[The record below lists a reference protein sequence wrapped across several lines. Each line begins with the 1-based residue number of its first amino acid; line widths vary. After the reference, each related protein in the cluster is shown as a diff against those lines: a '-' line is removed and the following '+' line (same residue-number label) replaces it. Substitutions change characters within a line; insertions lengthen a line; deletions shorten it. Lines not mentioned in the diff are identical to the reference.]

1 MRAEGSSDTSGRTQ
15 AQEGIAGLTRTDHAA
30 VNHAAANHATASH
43 GATSRTCACAN
54 IAPCG
59 AGHSFGRA
67 GSVYRTGGSK
77 PLSAGKLILVD
88 GSSYL
93 YRAFHALPPLSN
105 SKGEPTGAVLGVL
118 NMLNK
123 MIKEEAP
130 QRIAVVFDAPG
141 RTFRDDLFDQYK
153 AHRTPMPDDLR
164 SQVQPLLDVVAAM
177 GLPLLRV
184 PGVEADDVIGT
195 LAKQGAAAGYEVL
208 ISTGDK
214 DMAQLVGPQVGLIN
228 TMSNTRLDRAGVKAK
243 FDVFPEQIVDYLAL
257 VGDSSDNIPGIAGV
271 GPKTASKWLNQYQTL
286 DGLIA
291 RAADVGGKVGEN
303 LRSGFELLELSRK
316 LATIDTALSL
326 EISAEGLTAGAPDL
340 PRLRELYTRLELRS
354 LLKALGS
361 DTAAVP
367 GAAAAGTQTATL
379 PVAGPPAAARN
390 YQQITSQAALDEWLV
405 KLAAAPLISFA
416 TETDNLD
423 YMQARLVGLS
433 FAIAPGEAAYL
444 PIGHDYTGA
453 PEQLPRDK
461 VLAALRPLLEDPA
474 RPKVGHNQKYDIHI
488 LANCGIAF
496 KGHCF
501 DSMLESYV
509 FNSVAARH
517 DRDSTAAK
525 YLGVESMAFED
536 VAGKGAKQITFNQVD
551 VARAAEYSA
560 ATADLTLQLHRNLW
574 PQIEALPTLK
584 SVYETIEQPLVPV
597 LFRME
602 RTGVFVDRELL
613 KIQSSELAARMLEL
627 QAQAHAEAGGAF
639 NVDSPKQLQEI
650 LFGKLGIPVSRKTPT
665 GQPSTAEDVLEE
677 LAATYP
683 LPKLI
688 LEYRGIAKLKS
699 TYTDTLPEQIDPAT
713 GRIHT
718 SYHQAVAATGRLSST
733 DPNLQN
739 IPIRTGE
746 GRRIRQAFIAPPG
759 RSLVAADY
767 SQIELR
773 IMAHLSGDTS
783 LLRAF
788 AEDRDVH
795 QATAAEVFSTPL
807 AKVSA
812 DQRRSAKAINF
823 GLMYGMSAF
832 GLARQLG
839 IARGDAQKYMDLY
852 FERYPGV
859 KRYMEETRRHARESG
874 FVETV
879 FGRRLYLPE
888 IQSRNAALR
897 QYAERS
903 AINAPMQ
910 GTAADI
916 IKRAMIEVDAWLQ
929 SSRMPAQLIMQV
941 HDELVLEVADEA
953 VEAIVS
959 QLRDHMVRAA
969 NLTVPLKVDVGI
981 GRNWDEAH

>member
-1 MRAEGSSDTSGRTQ
+1 VS
-15 AQEGIAGLTRTDHAA
+15 TR
-30 VNHAAANHATASH
+30 
-43 GATSRTCACAN
+43 
-54 IAPCG
+54 
-59 AGHSFGRA
+59 
-67 GSVYRTGGSK
+67 
-77 PLSAGKLILVD
+77 KLILVD

-130 QRIAVVFDAPG
+130 DRIAVVFDAPG
-141 RTFRDDLFDQYK
+141 RTFRDDLFEQYK
-153 AHRTPMPDDLR
+153 AHRAPMPDDLR
-164 SQVQPLLDVVAAM
+164 SQVQPLLDTVAAM

-184 PGVEADDVIGT
+184 SGVEADDVIGT
-195 LAKQGAAAGYEVL
+195 LALQGAESDYDVL

-214 DMAQLVGPQVGLIN
+214 DMAQLVGPRIGLIN

-257 VGDSSDNIPGIAGV
+257 VGDSSDNIPGIVGV
-271 GPKTASKWLNQYQTL
+271 GPKTAAKWLNQYRTL
-286 DGLIA
+286 DELIA
-291 RAADVGGKVGEN
+291 HAGDVGGKVGEN
-303 LRSGFELLELSRK
+303 LRNGLAILELSRK
-316 LATIDTALSL
+316 LATIDTKLPLDIA
-326 EISAEGLTAGAPDL
+326 AEGLVAGAPDL
-340 PRLRELYTRLELRS
+340 SRLRELYTRLDLRA
-354 LLKALGS
+354 LLKSLGS
-361 DTAAVP
+361 PLEPFARGAVVVDAVAAEIGTPAQAQAQAVTVMAAVE
-367 GAAAAGTQTATL
+367 TL
-379 PVAGPPAAARN
+379 SEARD
-390 YQQITSQAALDEWLV
+390 YHKILSQDALDAWLA
-405 KLAAAPLISFA
+405 KLAAAPLVSFD
-416 TETDNLD
+416 TETDSPD
-423 YMQARLVGLS
+423 YMQARIVGLS
-433 FAIAPGEAAYL
+433 FAVAPGEAAYVPL
-444 PIGHDYTGA
+444 GHDYAGA
-453 PEQLPRDK
+453 PHQLDREK
-461 VLAALRPLLEDPA
+461 VLAAFKPLLEDAA
-474 RPKVGHNQKYDIHI
+474 RPKLGHHLKNDAHS
-488 LANCGIAF
+488 LANYGIAL
-496 KGHCF
+496 KGQRF

-509 FNSVAARH
+509 LNSVATRH
-517 DRDSTAAK
+517 DMDAAAAK
-525 YLGVESMAFED
+525 YLGMQTMLYED
-536 VAGKGAKQITFNQVD
+536 VAGKGAKQLTFNQVD
-551 VARAAEYSA
+551 VDRAAEYSA
-560 ATADLTLQLHRNLW
+560 GDADVTLRLHLALW

-584 SVYETIEQPLVPV
+584 AVYETIEQPLVPV
-597 LFRME
+597 LYRME
-602 RTGVFVDRELL
+602 RAGVLVDRELL
-613 KIQSSELAARMLEL
+613 RIQSSELAVRMLEL
-627 QAQAHAEAGGAF
+627 QALAHAEAGGPF
-639 NVDSPKQLQEI
+639 NLESPKQLQEI
-650 LFGKLGIPVSRKTPT
+650 LFGKLGIPVMRKTPT

-688 LEYRGIAKLKS
+688 LEYRGVAKLKS
-699 TYTDTLPEQIDPAT
+699 TYTDKLPEQINRTT

-739 IPIRTGE
+739 IPIRTQE
-746 GRRIRQAFIAPPG
+746 GRRIRQAFVAAPG
-759 RSLVAADY
+759 HSLVAADY

-773 IMAHLSGDTS
+773 IMAHLSGDAS
-783 LLRAF
+783 LLQAF

-807 AKVSA
+807 GEVSA

-839 IARGDAQKYMDLY
+839 IGRGEAQKYMDLY

-859 KRYMEETRRHARESG
+859 KRYMEETRRQARETG

-888 IQSRNAALR
+888 IQSRNQALR

-929 SSRMPAQLIMQV
+929 RSRMPARLIMQV

-953 VEAIVS
+953 IAGIEEP
-959 QLRDHMVRAA
+959 LRGHMAQAA
-969 NLTVPLKVDVGI
+969 TLAVPLKVDVGI

>member
-1 MRAEGSSDTSGRTQ
+1 VS
-15 AQEGIAGLTRTDHAA
+15 TR
-30 VNHAAANHATASH
+30 
-43 GATSRTCACAN
+43 
-54 IAPCG
+54 
-59 AGHSFGRA
+59 
-67 GSVYRTGGSK
+67 
-77 PLSAGKLILVD
+77 KLILVD

-105 SKGEPTGAVLGVL
+105 AKGEPTGAVLGVL

-123 MIKEEAP
+123 MIKEESP
-130 QRIAVVFDAPG
+130 DRIAVVFDAPG
-141 RTFRDDLFDQYK
+141 RTFRDDLFEQYK
-153 AHRTPMPDDLR
+153 AHRAPMPDDLR
-164 SQVQPLLDVVAAM
+164 SQVQPLLDTVAAM

-184 PGVEADDVIGT
+184 SGVEADDVIGT
-195 LAKQGAAAGYEVL
+195 LALQGAESDYDVL

-214 DMAQLVGPQVGLIN
+214 DMAQLVGPRIGLIN
-228 TMSNTRLDRAGVKAK
+228 TMSNTRLDRVGVKAK

-271 GPKTASKWLNQYQTL
+271 GPKTAAKWLNQYGTL
-286 DGLIA
+286 DELIA
-291 RAADVGGKVGEN
+291 HAGDVGGKVGEN
-303 LRSGFELLELSRK
+303 LRNGLAILELSRK
-316 LATIDTALSL
+316 LATIDTTLRLDIA
-326 EISAEGLTAGAPDL
+326 AEGLVAGAPDL
-340 PRLRELYTRLELRS
+340 SRLRELYTRLELRA

-361 DTAAVP
+361 PLEPSARGAVVVDTVAAEIGTPAQTQAQAEAQAATVIAAVETLS
-367 GAAAAGTQTATL
+367 GAREYHKIL
-379 PVAGPPAAARN
+379 
-390 YQQITSQAALDEWLV
+390 SQDALDAWLA
-405 KLAAAPLISFA
+405 KLAAAPLMSFD
-416 TETDNLD
+416 TQSDSLD
-423 YMQARLVGLS
+423 YMQARIVGLS
-433 FAIAPGEAAYL
+433 FAVAPGEAAYVPL
-444 PIGHDYTGA
+444 GHDYAGA
-453 PEQLPRDK
+453 PHQLDREK
-461 VLAALRPLLEDPA
+461 VLAAFKPLLEDA
-474 RPKVGHNQKYDIHI
+474 TRPKLGHHLKYDAHS
-488 LANCGIAF
+488 LANYGIAL
-496 KGHCF
+496 KGQRF

-509 FNSVAARH
+509 LNSVATRH
-517 DRDSTAAK
+517 DMEAAAAK
-525 YLGVESMAFED
+525 YLGMQTILYAD
-536 VAGKGAKQITFNQVD
+536 VAGKGAKQLTFNQVD
-551 VARAAEYSA
+551 VDRAAEYSA
-560 ATADLTLQLHRNLW
+560 ADADVTLRLHLALW

-584 SVYETIEQPLVPV
+584 AVYETIEQPLVPV
-597 LFRME
+597 LYRME
-602 RTGVFVDRELL
+602 RAGVLVDRELL
-613 KIQSSELAARMLEL
+613 RIQSSELAVRMLEL
-627 QAQAHAEAGGAF
+627 QALAHAEAGGPF
-639 NVDSPKQLQEI
+639 NLESPKQLQEI
-650 LFGKLGIPVSRKTPT
+650 LFGKLGIPVMRKTPT

-688 LEYRGIAKLKS
+688 LEYRGVAKLKS
-699 TYTDTLPEQIDPAT
+699 TYTDKLPEQINRTT

-739 IPIRTGE
+739 IPIRTQE
-746 GRRIRQAFIAPPG
+746 GRRIRQAFIAAPG
-759 RSLVAADY
+759 HSLVAADY

-773 IMAHLSGDTS
+773 IMAHLSGDAS
-783 LLRAF
+783 LLQAF

-807 AKVSA
+807 GEVSA

-839 IARGDAQKYMDLY
+839 IGRGEAQKYMDLY

-859 KRYMEETRRHARESG
+859 KRYMEETRRQARETG

-888 IQSRNAALR
+888 IQSRNQALR

-929 SSRMPAQLIMQV
+929 RSRMPARLIMQV

-953 VEAIVS
+953 IAGIEEP
-959 QLRDHMVRAA
+959 LRGHMAQAA
-969 NLTVPLKVDVGI
+969 TLAVPLKVDVGI